1 MPPRLPL
8 VLLTV
13 AAVLAGCGSSH
24 STKVSAKQIERML
37 EQGGKVDVT
46 CTDGSNGWDYTCH
59 SGGRKMGVDVGRR
72 APIEV
77 SGWVRLDEPLA
88 VGPGGEGV
96 AVHARFIEEA
106 SAVCTDVASQIKR
119 LPRPVSRIDAVS
131 RLDQVLDLRRQELV
145 QLEAIK
151 PPLVLTPEYVSMLG
165 ALGQIADDERQ
176 LRDALATRVQAS
188 RRAAEASRRRDAV
201 QAKQSALRL
210 GLPACA
216 NPAIPLRGLVG
227 AH

>member
-8 VLLTV
+8 VLLAV

-37 EQGGKVDVT
+37 EQGGKADVT

-59 SGGRKMGVDVGRR
+59 EGGRKMGVDVDRR

-77 SGWVRLDEPLA
+77 SGWVPLEEPLA

-106 SAVCTDVASQIKR
+106 SAVCTDVATQIKR
-119 LPRPVSRIDAVS
+119 LPRPVSRVDAVS

-151 PPLVLTPEYVSMLG
+151 PPLVLTTEYVSMLG
-165 ALGQIADDERQ
+165 ALGQVANDERQ
-176 LRDALATRVQAS
+176 LRGALATRDKAS
-188 RRAAEASRRRDAV
+188 RRTAEASRNRDAV
-201 QAKQSALRL
+201 QAKQAALRL

-216 NPAIPLRGLVG
+216 NPAIPLPGIVG
-227 AH
+227 PH

>member
-106 SAVCTDVASQIKR
+106 SAVCTNVASQIKR

-165 ALGQIADDERQ
+165 ALGPIDADKHKLHDR
-176 LRDALATRVQAS
+176 LATRDQSS
-188 RRAAEASRRRDAV
+188 RCAAEERHRRDAV
-201 QAKQSALRL
+201 QARQSALRL